1 MLSELQK
8 HLCAYGVLIDHKA
21 NFFLIGNRRNQALE
35 LRFASI
41 VKREACVDRGIY
53 FGSCFVEILLET
65 IKGSLESG
73 EDVLVSGFGKF
84 RVKVKKER
92 RGRNPATGDD
102 LMLESRKVV
111 IFKCSHKLRDKIN
124 GGGSY

>member
-1 MLSELQK
+1 LLSELQK

-21 NFFLIGNRRNQALE
+21 NFSLIGNRRNQALE

-84 RVKVKKER
+84 GVKVKNELF
-92 RGRNPATGDD
+92 NPGKPISIEAMGIHHITHE
-102 LMLESRKVV
+102 MVK
-111 IFKCSHKLRDKIN
+111 DKPLFQQTVQVP
-124 GGGSY
+124 G